1 MSYLVLILGIFF
13 NGLASI
19 LIKKSS
25 LNVKDDLILENIFSI
40 ISNVYLILGVL
51 FFIITFIFYF
61 YSLTKL
67 PLNVVHPIL
76 TSGSIVFV
84 SLFSVI
90 YFEEAFNIYLLCGV
104 ILIIIG
110 VFLIYMS

>member
-1 MSYLVLILGIFF
+1 MSYLILILGIFF

-19 LIKKSS
+19 FIKKSS
-25 LNVKDDLILENIFSI
+25 LNFKDDLSIENILSI
-40 ISNVYLILGVL
+40 VSNIYLILGVV

-76 TSGSIVFV
+76 TSGSIIFV

-90 YFEEAFNIYLLCGV
+90 YFEEAFSVNLICGV
-104 ILIIIG
+104 TLIIIG

>member
-1 MSYLVLILGIFF
+1 MSYLILILGIFF

-25 LNVKDDLILENIFSI
+25 LNFKDDLSIENILSI
-40 ISNVYLILGVL
+40 VSNIHLILGAV

-76 TSGSIVFV
+76 TSGSIIFV

-90 YFEEAFNIYLLCGV
+90 YFEEVFTINLICGV
-104 ILIIIG
+104 TLIIIG